1 MTVKVIDSFRLIV
14 AAKNGSNIGIVE
26 ADADNDTLTLDAGV
40 GVNFEVSPAGDKI
53 TIINETQAEIEESVR
68 QPIFLRAD
76 DSSIKKIS
84 PGENFGLLGSGAVTT
99 SSNAEGD
106 VTITAPLT
114 LSSYTND
121 PGFIADITAENIQD
135 LNNVTITSVAD
146 LELLQYDNASS
157 AWINRTISE
166 AGFANVSTSG
176 VYGDL
181 TTRPNITFDGDLSG
195 STGGQLAGGASTVS
209 LTLANS
215 GVVAGT
221 YSGFTVDAKGR
232 ITGVAGDIVSSETLQ
247 SVTDRGA
254 TTTNRITVANLTL
267 GNIIF
272 PSAIGSDG
280 TALTVQNGQLK
291 FLPISSN
298 ANFRVSAD
306 DSTERTVNSG
316 EVLEILGSGSVTT
329 TSDSEAIITINVPT
343 TISSFTNDA
352 NYTKVGSLISQFVND
367 QNFVQADNVFSVAAD
382 DSTQRV
388 IGNQETIRFSGSG
401 NITTSSDAEGNITID
416 SSPTL
421 FDITSNGSSTSTDID
436 LQSNVTLG
444 TNTTNLLTVNSKLT
458 GQYPLTFDG
467 TTLNGNT
474 TRFEI
479 EDPGGARTITFPD
492 ATGTVAFVGAD
503 ISTFNNDAN
512 YATTSGNVATAT
524 ALQTARNFSISG
536 VVTGNAVSFD
546 GTGAVALNT
555 SFTSNLISQFVNDA
569 GYTGN
574 ALQEGANVSVLVND
588 LNYMSKFFISAD
600 DSTAIQING
609 DEQIKIYGGGNVT
622 TASDAEGNIQIT
634 SSNDLSDYNND
645 VGFNTQNDTITLT
658 GDVSG
663 TGRTTINTTLNVAL
677 SNVIPGTYNQ
687 VTVDTKGIV
696 QDAEN
701 INYVQSG
708 EGVSNFIN
716 DAGYITSLGTSLRF
730 IGDDSTGFGVPIPGN
745 DIRMQGDG
753 GVSVVAANE
762 TITISGPLNANG
774 LLQADVSGSIF
785 ADDSTR
791 IIDGETGKITTSEIS
806 TSVADISSVIKLTPL
821 ASPPGSPTQGMIA
834 IASGESGEWNPGGLN
849 PGTLQ
854 MVVYL
859 GSAWVPIAEEAGGV

>member
-14 AAKNGSNIGIVE
+14 AAKDGGNIGVVE
-26 ADADNDTLTLDAGV
+26 ADADNDTLTLDAGA
-40 GVNFEVSPAGDKI
+40 GVNFEVNAAGDKI
-53 TIINETQAEIEESVR
+53 TIINETQAQIEESVR

-121 PGFIADITAENIQD
+121 PGFIADITAEDIQD

-146 LELLQYDNASS
+146 LELLQYDNGSS
-157 AWINRTISE
+157 AWINRTITE
-166 AGFANVSTSG
+166 AGFATVSTSG

-181 TTRPNITFDGDLSG
+181 TTRPNVTFDGDLSG
-195 STGGQLAGGASTVS
+195 STGGQLAGGASTVT
-209 LTLANS
+209 LTLGTT
-215 GVVAGT
+215 GVAAGT
-221 YSGFTVDAKGR
+221 YSGFTIDAKGR
-232 ITGVAGDIVSSETLQ
+232 VTGVAGNLVTSETLQ
-247 SVTDRGA
+247 SVTDRG
-254 TTTNRITVANLTL
+254 TSTTNGISVANLTVGNVIVPATL
-267 GNIIF
+267 G
-272 PSAIGSDG
+272 ADG
-280 TALTVQNGQLK
+280 TALQVQNGQLK
-291 FLPISSN
+291 FLPITSD

-316 EVLEILGSGSVTT
+316 EVLEILGTGSVTT

-343 TISSFTNDA
+343 TVSSFTNDA

-388 IGNQETIRFSGSG
+388 IGNQETIKFSGSG

-458 GQYPLTFDG
+458 GQFPLTFDG

-479 EDPGGARTITFPD
+479 TDPGGARTITFPD

-503 ISTFNNDAN
+503 LSTFTNDSNFAV
-512 YATTSGNVATAT
+512 TSGNIATAT
-524 ALQTARNFSISG
+524 ALATSRNFS
-536 VVTGNAVSFD
+536 A
-546 GTGAVALNT
+546 TGAVTASAVGFTGTGDVILNT
-555 SFTSNLISQFVNDA
+555 TFTNNNISQFTNDA
-569 GYTGN
+569 GYAGN

-600 DSTAIQING
+600 DSTAVQING

-622 TASDAEGNIQIT
+622 TASDAEGNIQVT

-645 VGFNTQNDTITLT
+645 AGFNTQNDTITLT

-663 TGRTTINTTLNVAL
+663 SGRTTINTTLNVAL
-677 SNVIPGTYNQ
+677 SNVVPGTYNL

-696 QDAEN
+696 QSAELKT
-701 INYVQSG
+701 YV
-708 EGVSNFIN
+708 E
-716 DAGYITSLGTSLRF
+716 AGTLLEQDLAG
-730 IGDDSTGFGVPIPGN
+730 
-745 DIRMQGDG
+745 
-753 GVSVVAANE
+753 SV
-762 TITISGPLNANG
+762 
-774 LLQADVSGSIF
+774 F
-785 ADDSTR
+785 ADDSTL
-791 IIDGETGKITTSEIS
+791 IIDGVSGRVY
-806 TSVADISSVIKLTPL
+806 TSVLTINEGVQEKFATKSSATGVVAHDCSTGHIFRHSSISADFTANFTNLILEQGYATTMTLSLDQGNT
-821 ASPPGSPTQGMIA
+821 AYMPTAVQI
-834 IASGESGEWNPGGLN
+834 
-849 PGTLQ
+849 
-854 MVVYL
+854 
-859 GSAWVPIAEEAGGV
+859 GGVAQTIVWQGNSAPSGTDNGEDVVSFSILRTGASAYTVLGQRVSFGGV